1 LIFTKISYFINYRIY
16 LEITSFDIERM
27 DKILELVDY
36 DYTIMSVGGQT
47 IKQPLN
53 RDGLGLKAWQRLP
66 HSEIMKHFND
76 RSKRFGLRTGKQGND
91 RYIGSLDWD
100 CCGKKGKDGRM
111 GCDYTKEKLQK
122 YNDIKTRDDG
132 MFKGG
137 TAGNFNLLFDFT
149 DIPELVERFQQLID
163 EGRQKIELNSFEIFY
178 SNGSHQVI
186 PPSATKCKITNEIGA
201 SRQFLNER
209 PFIVLTTDMPETN
222 YILEALNEYDT
233 MEKKPVVKKTA
244 VRSIT
249 PLSSED
255 EKEVYMTDYD
265 DMIINGLG
273 KKRLKYNEYLRLASV
288 LKSNN
293 VSYDIWDKWNRECCN
308 VDDDDHIKLWRN
320 CVIDTDLKM
329 SFVVGMC
336 KEYDR
341 EYYNKWRMKQTSFMI
356 DECVKDEQKML
367 WCDFNV
373 KVPKRTCFTDV
384 AFGDIFKRLYGDK
397 FRFTNGFIYH
407 FNGVYWE
414 RDNKQKSNINCFI
427 DNVFYQDLKKWI
439 LGKILYWT
447 KKAGETEDDDKNNKG
462 IAFWTRVNL
471 SVKDYIK
478 TQRTKAELIKAIES
492 KVCNDSQEWDLNPYI
507 FVFNNCVFDLK
518 LGKKVEPN
526 PQDFMTTCCGWDY
539 DDNYN
544 DVGIDKFIETIQTDK
559 SVRDYLM
566 KAYYSCMTGIQSR
579 NVYILTG
586 SGGNGKSVLDELLM
600 SMLGGYGYALPK
612 AFLTQPFKD
621 GANPEAIALH
631 NKRCVI
637 VSEPDAK
644 KNICC
649 SSLKA
654 LSGDSKISS
663 RKLYGEI
670 ESVNIVATS
679 IVECNT
685 PPNLDEMNDAM
696 SDRLGEGVI
705 DFKSKF
711 VKQSVYDTMSED
723 ERVGISVGNDYY
735 GEDAFKIESRQ
746 SLFNYLLGYR
756 DKKVAVPNSVKQSS
770 KKYLAKSDIFYDWFC
785 DNYEVDNENVI
796 KVKDIYYEF
805 KNDNYDVLKTDKK
818 TYGTEKNFISAL
830 RGNIFIKKYF
840 KERDAYYNR
849 EQLKSNSLVGW
860 KKKEEKEEDDRV
872 CDDAS
877 TIVDE

>member
-1 LIFTKISYFINYRIY
+1 
-16 LEITSFDIERM
+16 M

-36 DYTIMSVGGQT
+36 GYTIFSVGGKT
-47 IKQPLN
+47 TKQPLN
-53 RDGLGLKAWQRLP
+53 RDGYGLQKWEHLS
-66 HSEIMKHFND
+66 HSDIMKHINTKG
-76 RSKRFGLRTGKQGND
+76 KRFGLRTGRQGND

-100 CCGKKGKDGRM
+100 CCGKKGQDGRM
-111 GCDYTKEKLQK
+111 GCDYTKVKLQK

-137 TAGNFNLLFDFT
+137 TKGNYNLLFDYT
-149 DIPELVERFQQLID
+149 DVPELMERFKKA
-163 EGRQKIELNSFEIFY
+163 EESKKKKIELQSLEIFY

-186 PPSATKCKITNEIGA
+186 PPSATLSKITNEIGE

-209 PFIVLTTDMPETN
+209 PFIVLSEEMPETS
-222 YILEALNEYDT
+222 YILELLDEYDE
-233 MEKKPVVKKTA
+233 MNKPVAKKLV

-249 PLSSED
+249 PSSSQD
-255 EKEVYMTDYD
+255 EKEVMTEYD
-265 DMIINGLG
+265 DMILNGLG
-273 KKRLKYNEYLRLASV
+273 KKRLEYYEYLRLASV

-293 VSYDIWDKWNRECCN
+293 VSVDIWNKWNTECCN
-308 VDDDDHIKLWRN
+308 VDDEDHVRLWN
-320 CVIDTDLKM
+320 TCDIDTDLKM
-329 SFVVGMC
+329 TFVEGMC
-336 KEYDR
+336 KKYDR
-341 EYYNKWRMKQTSFMI
+341 EYYDKWRLKQTSFKI

-384 AFGDIFKRLYGDK
+384 AFGDIFKLLYGDK

-492 KVCNDSQEWDLNPYI
+492 KVCNDRQEWDLNPYI
-507 FVFNNCVFDLK
+507 FVFTNCVFDLK

-526 PQDFMTTCCGWDY
+526 PLDFMTTCCGWEY

-544 DVGIDKFIETIQTDK
+544 DDGIEKWLKTIQQDK
-559 SVRDYLM
+559 GVRDYLM
-566 KAYYSCMTGIQSR
+566 KAYYSCMIGKQSR

-586 SGGNGKSVLDELLM
+586 TGGNGKSVLDELLM
-600 SMLGGYGYALPK
+600 SMLGDYGYTLPK

-621 GANPEAIALH
+621 GGNPEAIALH

-637 VSEPDAK
+637 VSEPDPK

-663 RKLYGEI
+663 RKLYGDI

-696 SDRLGEGVI
+696 CDRLGEGVI

-711 VKQSVYDTMSED
+711 VKQSVYDAMSEE

-735 GEDAFKIESRQ
+735 GEESFKVEKRQ

-756 DKKVAVPNSVKQSS
+756 NKEVAVPDSVKQSS
-770 KKYLAKSDIFYDWFC
+770 KVYLAKSDVFYDWFC
-785 DNYEVDNENVI
+785 DTYELGGENAI
-796 KVKDIYYEF
+796 NVKDIYYEF
-805 KNDNYDVLKTDKK
+805 KNDNYDVVRNDKQ
-818 TYGTEKNFISAL
+818 TYGTQKNFISVI
-830 RGNIFIKKYF
+830 RNNIFVRKYF
-840 KERDAYYNR
+840 KGRKEYYNGER
-849 EQLKSNSLVGW
+849 LNTDCLVGW
-860 KKKEEKEEDDRV
+860 KKKPIKEIDID
-872 CDDAS
+872 CDCN